1 MTKGSTLPRLLY
13 AGDVPVEASYH
24 GSALLYRLLQDYPPE
39 KLRII
44 ESSLIRSFPER
55 RLSHVPY
62 TSVGVGYRRLLRTR
76 FARSYSSWLTLA
88 SRRHRR
94 RVEAA
99 LDDFH
104 PDVVLTVTHGYLWD
118 CAAQFAEDQHLP
130 LHLICHD
137 DWPRLTNIFAFLKP
151 HVDRRLGE
159 VYRQA
164 VSRLCVSP
172 FMCDAYRERYG
183 APGEV
188 LYPTRAADA
197 PVCSSPPERLR
208 QPSRGLTVA
217 FAGTVNTHG
226 HLIGLRLLAET
237 LATLG
242 GRLLIFGPFTP
253 TDSNCESLNLPN
265 VVCRGFLPSATLM
278 ERLREEVDV
287 LFVPM
292 SFAPED
298 RPNTEICF
306 PSKLTDYTSVG
317 LPLLIYGPD
326 YCSAVRWARQNPCVA
341 ELVTQPEFEPLFG
354 AVQRLSR
361 SAETRWQ
368 LAQSALTAGE
378 KFFSHHS
385 AMMLFQSALRRK

>member
-1 MTKGSTLPRLLY
+1 VSFALDLPNLLY
-13 AGDVPVEASYH
+13 VGDVPVEASYH
-24 GSALLYRLLQDYPPE
+24 GSALLYRLLQNYPPE

-44 ESSLIRSFPER
+44 ESSLIRSLPER
-55 RLSHVPY
+55 RLSRVPY
-62 TSVGVGYRRLLRTR
+62 ASVDVGYSRLLRTR
-76 FARSYSSWLTLA
+76 FARSYSSWLSLL

-94 RVEAA
+94 RMAAA
-99 LDDFH
+99 LGSFR
-104 PDVVLTVTHGYLWD
+104 PEAILTLAHGFLWD
-118 CAAQFAEDQHLP
+118 GAAQFAEEHQLP

-137 DWPRLTNIFAFLKP
+137 DWPRFTNVFACLKR
-151 HVDRRLGE
+151 HVDRRLGV

-164 VSRLCVSP
+164 TSRLCVSP

-183 APGEV
+183 ASGDV

-197 PVCSSPPERLR
+197 PVYSTPPERLL
-208 QPSRGLTVA
+208 QPTRGLNVA
-217 FAGTVNTHG
+217 FAGSVNTHG
-226 HLIGLRLLAET
+226 HLMGLRLLAET

-242 GRLLIFGPFTP
+242 GHLLIFGPFTP
-253 TDSNCESLNLPN
+253 TNSHCESLNLPN
-265 VVCRGFLPSATLM
+265 VVCRGLLSSATLM

-298 RPNTEICF
+298 RPNTEISF

-326 YCSAVRWARQNPCVA
+326 YCSAVQWARQNPCVA
-341 ELVTQPEFEPLFG
+341 ELVTQPEFEQLFG